1 MKFLQK
7 IRALSLEKR
16 KMVLWASVAII
27 GLILLLIFFAVITF
41 RFKSFDFRNFGK
53 QLNIPSFEI
62 PDSNE

>member
-1 MKFLQK
+1 
-7 IRALSLEKR
+7 
-16 KMVLWASVAII
+16 MVLWASVAII